1 MTGGVEWRYSTDLK
15 LSVSGTHKM
24 YLMLI
29 CPHVVASLVGGIRK
43 QKTDKIL
50 LLNNDICREMI
61 GSYDDKDNNKEG
73 ALPRVS
79 F

>member
-1 MTGGVEWRYSTDLK
+1 M
-15 LSVSGTHKM
+15 LSVD
-24 YLMLI
+24 
-29 CPHVVASLVGGIRK
+29 IRK

-61 GSYDDKDNNKEG
+61 GSYDDKDNNGEG

-79 F
+79 FFQPRTVSSIKSLLPVWMRILVMMTDRSLQER

>member
-1 MTGGVEWRYSTDLK
+1 M
-15 LSVSGTHKM
+15 LSVD
-24 YLMLI
+24 
-29 CPHVVASLVGGIRK
+29 IRK

-61 GSYDDKDNNKEG
+61 GSYDDKDNNGEG